1 MVYAQLKQRLAAGEV
16 VIMDGGTGTELQR
29 RGASMDP
36 SAWCGPATLRSEHLL
51 AELHADYIAAGSE
64 VITTNTFASSRLM
77 LAPAGYGEQVEEINR
92 RAVEAA
98 LKARDESARKKSVA
112 VAGSLSHMIP
122 MAEGTDLTD
131 PSKFPDDS
139 EAEDAFHELAQILAT
154 NGCDLIIL
162 EMMYHPK
169 RTLLALNAA
178 LATGL
183 PVWCGL
189 SVRKAKDGTIASYH
203 RPEELPFNELA
214 ALIPRHDVAVAGIMH
229 SSAELI
235 TEALK
240 TVRQNFD
247 GPIMVYP
254 DSGYFEMP
262 DWRFVDVISPQRF
275 EEFCQGWIASGVQIL
290 GGCCGLTVEHVRAA
304 VRAREKVI
312 I

>member
-1 MVYAQLKQRLAAGEV
+1 MAYDHLKQRLAAGEV
-16 VIMDGGTGTELQR
+16 IIMDGGIGTELQR

-51 AELHADYIAAGSE
+51 VEVHADYIEAGSE

-77 LAPAGYGEQVEEINR
+77 LSPAGYGEQVEEINR

-98 LKARDESARKKSVA
+98 LKARDKSSRKTSVA
-112 VAGSLSHMIP
+112 IAGSLSHMIP
-122 MAEGTDLTD
+122 MAGGTDLTD
-131 PSKFPDDS
+131 PSKFPDDL
-139 EAEDAFHELAQILAT
+139 EAANAFQELAQILST
-154 NGCDLIIL
+154 SGCDLIIL

-189 SVRKAKDGTIASYH
+189 SVRKGKDGTIASYQ
-203 RPEELPFNELA
+203 RPEELPLNELA
-214 ALIPRHDVAVAGIMH
+214 SLIPGHGVAAAGIMH

-235 TEALK
+235 SEALE
-240 TVRQNFD
+240 TVRLYFD
-247 GPIMVYP
+247 GPTMVYP

-262 DWRFVDVISPQRF
+262 DWCFVDVITPQRF
-275 EEFCQGWIASGVQIL
+275 EEFCREWIAAGVQII
-290 GGCCGLTVEHVRAA
+290 GGCCGLTVEHVHAA
-304 VRAREKVI
+304 VRAREKKT
-312 I
+312 